1 MGTTSKGDTLL
12 LQDGSADSN
21 NNDESEGNPNIAA
34 FRKAVLGAPRGLPL
48 ELDFQYEMRQD
59 HYHIQSVWD
68 EWFGQGDFDPIL
80 DSDVQCYRGGVGELE
95 NKFKNKWRPAYNNAK
110 NKQLS
115 RCKNIVGCILI
126 ISQKT
131 QKDTDDVL
139 RYVDTQLKS
148 LLITQVTPMLKYL
161 QRNKEEIITTLT
173 QD

>member
-1 MGTTSKGDTLL
+1 MGTTSKGDTML

-21 NNDESEGNPNIAA
+21 SNDESEPNPNIAA
-34 FRKAVLGAPRGLPL
+34 FRKAVQKPSGLPL